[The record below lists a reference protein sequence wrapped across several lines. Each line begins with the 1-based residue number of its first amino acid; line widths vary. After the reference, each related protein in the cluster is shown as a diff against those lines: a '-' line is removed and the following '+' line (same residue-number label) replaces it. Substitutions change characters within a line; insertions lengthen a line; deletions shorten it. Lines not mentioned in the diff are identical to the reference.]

1 MIFAIKY
8 WKAKDLSCAS
18 GVWKYHVKLLMFSPG
33 SGLSVTSPGMLN
45 ICFRHARPSIVNM
58 WFRHARSWPG
68 ENRNNF
74 PWCFLHITILH
85 RASFPSLFFFSLW
98 KLRKIRYQFLYLI
111 FFLYTM
117 HKKKNSKLKREGRS
131 IGDVPYL
138 FFPFT
143 IFSMYV
149 YEDSLS
155 FFFYPTSFCTGINT
169 KTGKKIPRN

>member
-58 WFRHARSWPG
+58 WFRHARPWPG

-74 PWCFLHITILH
+74 PWCFLHKSILH
-85 RASFPSLFFFSLW
+85 QSCFPSLFFFYEHLGRFCINFCIPLLFVHNE
-98 KLRKIRYQFLYLI
+98 K
-111 FFLYTM
+111 
-117 HKKKNSKLKREGRS
+117 KKKNSKLKREGRS

-155 FFFYPTSFCTGINT
+155 FFFLSH
-169 KTGKKIPRN
+169 